1 MALFIIVV
9 SSFYDDLG
17 NCIKLKTVIV
27 GTRNDVEVKEY
38 HYTYMDYD
46 KYGNWRKKYTKER
59 PDEVEMQEITYY
71 E

>member
-46 KYGNWRKKYTKER
+46 KYGN
-59 PDEVEMQEITYY
+59 
-71 E
+71 